1 MIVWQ
6 PGVVG
11 TVGLVP
17 NAPPSMLYCTV
28 KPDTA
33 ATLGK
38 LKADAQVFA
47 GGSIV
52 GAFGKITTLTV
63 LLLPQS
69 PVPAVPAGVGG
80 TQSAANT

>member
-11 TVGLVP
+11 IVGLVP

-28 KPDTA
+28 KPATA
-33 ATLGK
+33 ATFGNT
-38 LKADAQVFA
+38 KADAQVFA

-52 GAFGKITTLTV
+52 DALGKTTTLTV

-69 PVPAVPAGVGG
+69 PVPGVPAGVGG
-80 TQSAANT
+80 TQSAVNT